1 MQTEYRT
8 DIAVL
13 AAEDAK
19 CHKANVQW
27 MVGLGCIPQTVVS
40 PLLIELRSSVGSLPS
55 GLIRTLRVS
64 NQRNRDAPVGL
75 WIAAV
80 VLITAVLGI
89 VINLSVASFG
99 SFG

>member
-8 DIAVL
+8 DIAML
-13 AAEDAK
+13 AAQDAK
-19 CHKANVQW
+19 CRKANVQW
-27 MVGLGCIPQTVVS
+27 M
-40 PLLIELRSSVGSLPS
+40 
-55 GLIRTLRVS
+55 
-64 NQRNRDAPVGL
+64 VGL

-80 VLITAVLGI
+80 VLIIAVLGV